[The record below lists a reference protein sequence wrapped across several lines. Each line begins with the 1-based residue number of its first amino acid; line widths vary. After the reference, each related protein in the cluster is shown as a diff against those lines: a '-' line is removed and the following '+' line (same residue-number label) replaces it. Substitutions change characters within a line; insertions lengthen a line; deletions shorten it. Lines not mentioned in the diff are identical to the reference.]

1 MPYLSY
7 DFIFFEFPFSA
18 ASDVVMQCGVE
29 RTNSHDALHPVHP
42 YLIVD
47 ATPAVYIVQSRHERQ
62 VTHDTGILTAF
73 PSTHFPSA
81 ATIIT
86 RFVLATLLYASDE
99 AGRNWAFETPGCATQ
114 QPDAV
119 YQIGWK
125 DSGRTREM
133 SFTKYF
139 GPLPV
144 VISCFV

>member
-1 MPYLSY
+1 MVWMPYLSY
-7 DFIFFEFPFSA
+7 DFILFFELPFSA
-18 ASDVVMQCGVE
+18 SECGVVE

-47 ATPAVYIVQSRHERQ
+47 ATPAMYIVQSRHEWQ
-62 VTHDTGILTAF
+62 VTHDTGILTTF
-73 PSTHFPSA
+73 PSTHFQSA

-86 RFVLATLLYASDE
+86 RFVLATLLYAPNE
-99 AGRNWAFETPGCATQ
+99 AGPIWAFETPRRATQ

-125 DSGRTREM
+125 DSGRIRQM
-133 SFTKYF
+133 SFTEYF

-144 VISCFV
+144 VISCFA